1 MNIIVCI
8 KYISKKNIDF
18 KISSFDKC
26 AIEEAIKIKEKNGG
40 KIIAI
45 TMGPHQA
52 ESILRYS
59 ISLGVDKAILLTDVA
74 FSGSDT
80 FATSYVLSSVI
91 KKIGNYSIVICGRE
105 SYDVGTGQVG
115 PEIAEMLNIPHI
127 SYVKNIKF
135 IDDNII
141 NIEREMEDGIDLL
154 ESSIPILLT
163 VCDDINVPRIPSL
176 KRSIFAKKVTIDIFD
191 AFAIGVDINKTGI
204 KGSPTKIVKSF
215 YDTKNTIIN
224 CDCKKIKNV
233 DEIIDLFVEK
243 LFTMNLL
250 KETYENA

>member
-40 KIIAI
+40 KIIVI

-59 ISLGVDKAILLTDVA
+59 ISLGVDKVMLLTDVA

-80 FATSYVLSSVI
+80 FATSYVLSSAI
-91 KKIGNYSIVICGRE
+91 KKIGNYDIVICGRE

-115 PEIAEMLNIPHI
+115 PEIAEILNIPHI

-163 VCDDINVPRIPSL
+163 VCDNINVPRMPSL
-176 KRSIFAKKVTIDIFD
+176 KCSIFAKKATIDIFD

-204 KGSPTKIVKSF
+204 KGSPTKIIKSF
-215 YDTKNTIIN
+215 YDTKNTTTDCN
-224 CDCKKIKNV
+224 CKKIKNV

-250 KETYENA
+250 KKNI